1 MKNLTT
7 KLMIAAATLVASVG
21 MASAQTME
29 AKIPFAF
36 RADGKVF
43 AAGTY
48 RIQMMRTAGS
58 PIVAIKNVK
67 NGGRLVSLASP
78 NGGAKSAWQSS
89 GAPVLEFRCGVSRC
103 ALTNMWMG
111 GSESTYRLP
120 TPSLGKDEPVHTA
133 EIVMHPAGVD

>member
-48 RIQMMRTAGS
+48 RIQMVRTAGS

-78 NGGAKSAWQSS
+78 NGEAKSAWQST
-89 GAPVLEFRCGVSRC
+89 GAPILEFRCG
-103 ALTNMWMG
+103 
-111 GSESTYRLP
+111 
-120 TPSLGKDEPVHTA
+120 
-133 EIVMHPAGVD
+133 